1 MRADLHIHS
10 MHSPDSKTTA
20 EQIIAQCKK
29 AGIDCVAVTDH
40 NTIAGSLEVKRL
52 APFKVIVSSEIH
64 TSDGEIIGYFLEKEI
79 PKSLSAKETV
89 RLIKEQGG
97 LVGIPHPFDHRSGS
111 GIERSALYE
120 ILPDVDIIEVFN
132 ARCKSQDLNN
142 MARDLA
148 IKHKLLASAGSDAH
162 TPGEIGRTYVEMP
175 DFTDKEEFLKALA
188 QGKITGHAA
197 PPWVHVQSTWA
208 KIRKR

>member
-1 MRADLHIHS
+1 MKADLHIHS

-20 EQIIAQCKK
+20 EQIIAQCQKF
-29 AGIDCVAVTDH
+29 GIDCVAITDH
-40 NTIAGSLEVKRL
+40 NTIAGSVELKRI

-64 TSDGEIIGYFLEKEI
+64 TSDGEIIGYFLEKEL

-111 GIERSALYE
+111 GIERSALDE

-132 ARCKSQDLNN
+132 ARCGSQDLNN

-148 IKHKLLASAGSDAH
+148 AKHKLLASAGSDAH

-175 DFTDKEEFLKALA
+175 DFADKTGFLQALA
-188 QGKITGHAA
+188 QGKITGHAS

-208 KIRKR
+208 KIRKK

>member
-10 MHSPDSKTTA
+10 MHSPDSKSTP
-20 EQIIAQCKK
+20 EQIIAQCQK
-29 AGIDCVAVTDH
+29 AGIDCVAITDH
-40 NTIAGSLEVKRL
+40 NTIAGSLELKRI

-64 TSDGEIIGYFLEKEI
+64 TGEGEIIGYFLEKEI
-79 PKSLSAKETV
+79 PKKLSAKETV

-97 LVGIPHPFDHRSGS
+97 LVCIPHPFDDLRGS
-111 GIERSALYE
+111 AIERSALYE
-120 ILPDVDIIEVFN
+120 ILPEVDIIEIFN
-132 ARCKSQDLNN
+132 ARCLYSYHNN

-148 IKHKLLASAGSDAH
+148 AKHKLPASAGSDAH

-175 DFTDKEEFLKALA
+175 DFVDKEGFLKALA
-188 QGKITGHAA
+188 QGKITGHAS

-208 KIRKR
+208 KIRKK

>member
-1 MRADLHIHS
+1 MKADLHIHS
-10 MHSPDSKTTA
+10 IHSPDSNSTP

-29 AGIDCVAVTDH
+29 TGIDCIAVTDH
-40 NTIAGSLEVKRL
+40 NTIAGSLEVKRI

-79 PKSLSAKETV
+79 PKKLSAKETV
-89 RLIKEQGG
+89 RLIKKQGG

-132 ARCKSQDLNN
+132 ARCRSQDLNN

-148 IKHKLLASAGSDAH
+148 AKHKLMASAGSDAH
-162 TPGEIGRTYVEMP
+162 TPGEIGKTYVEMP
-175 DFTDKEEFLKALA
+175 DFTDKTGFLKALA

-197 PPWVHVQSTWA
+197 TPWVHVQSTWA
-208 KIRKR
+208 KIRKK